1 MDRRLKNKKHFQ
13 KCNVLIMSSVVNN
26 TIKEY
31 NIFSF
36 LGHPNFACKLYSA
49 LLQKFVK
56 VKFVVHGSQAIISNK
71 NVDVLSQKNEMCIFS
86 HH

>member
-1 MDRRLKNKKHFQ
+1 MDRWLENKNIS
-13 KCNVLIMSSVVNN
+13 NVLSSVVKN
-26 TIKEY
+26 TIKED

-36 LGHPNFACKLYSA
+36 LGHPNFACKLHSA

-56 VKFVVHGSQAIISNK
+56 VKFVVCGGQPIISDK
-71 NVDVLSQKNEMCIFS
+71 NVDVLSQKNEKCIFS